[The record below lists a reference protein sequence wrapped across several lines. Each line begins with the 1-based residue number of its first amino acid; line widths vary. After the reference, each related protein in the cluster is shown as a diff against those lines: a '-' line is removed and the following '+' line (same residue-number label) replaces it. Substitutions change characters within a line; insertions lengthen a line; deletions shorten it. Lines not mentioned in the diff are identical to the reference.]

1 MRAGERW
8 LRRQIG
14 VAGIGGVPLAH
25 LAPRQGR
32 FGKVGYALLAYIV
45 YINLVAISRAQMEA
59 GVLPLWVGF
68 WWVHLLFFSI
78 AIFLLYRRNRGLSLG
93 KS

>member
-1 MRAGERW
+1 MAN
-8 LRRQIG
+8 QCTSS
-14 VAGIGGVPLAH
+14 VAGIGHAGGTVGVI
-25 LAPRQGR
+25 APRQGR

-68 WWVHLLFFSI
+68 WWVHLLFLSI